1 MLDLQPEY
9 RAMVAS
15 LLAQHFPDCEVRA
28 YGSRVKG
35 DAAKYSDLDISI
47 VGEGKLDRAK
57 LMELRYAFD
66 ESDLP
71 IRVDLHDWHSTSA
84 DFQKVIEEN
93 YVVIQN
99 PKLEKTAR

>member
-9 RAMVAS
+9 RAMVDS
-15 LLAQHFPDCEVRA
+15 LLARYFPDCEVRA

-47 VGEGKLDRAK
+47 VGSTKLDRTQ
-57 LMELRYAFD
+57 LMELRNAFD

-71 IRVDLHDWHSTSA
+71 IRVDVHDWHNTSPE
-84 DFQKVIEEN
+84 FQKIIEER
-93 YVVIQN
+93 YVVI
-99 PKLEKTAR
+99 R